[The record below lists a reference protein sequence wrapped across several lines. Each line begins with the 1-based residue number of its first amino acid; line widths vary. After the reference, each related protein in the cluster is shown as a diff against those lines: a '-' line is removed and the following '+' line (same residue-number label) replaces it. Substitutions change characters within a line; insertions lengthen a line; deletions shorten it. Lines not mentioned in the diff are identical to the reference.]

1 MSSFIMQ
8 PESIRDLACFINSVV
23 RSGYNMHG
31 FEAPPLLKKEF
42 PATSSRSVQNTYEKL
57 YELNAE
63 AAHFRYPKEKKNKV
77 IPPMPS
83 GDFYVR
89 PEIGASLYGGVFRK
103 PTDKHYQIL
112 KRLNCF
118 IYQCN
123 EGKVPESD
131 TFKALK
137 GLERQLM
144 VMIVSSN
151 EAYQRAEWG

>member
-1 MSSFIMQ
+1 MSAFILQ

-23 RSGYNMHG
+23 TSGYNMHG
-31 FEAPPLLKKEF
+31 FEAPELLKKEF
-42 PATSSRSVQNTYEKL
+42 PARSRHSVRDTYEKL

-63 AAHFRYPKEKKNKV
+63 AMHFRYPASMKDKV
-77 IPPMPS
+77 IPPMPE
-83 GDFYVR
+83 GEFYVR
-89 PEIGASLYGGVFRK
+89 PEIGASLHGGIFRK

-118 IYQCN
+118 LYQCD
-123 EGKVPESD
+123 EGNVPESD
-131 TFKALK
+131 AYKALK